1 MLAQV
6 FLLRAVRRQAV
17 YMWAWAALVA
27 VGVAAERRADSP
39 RLSLG
44 FTSTAG
50 GEFWKKPEKNWS
62 NLAKIQQTCGKFC
75 EILEK
80 NSKNFS
86 NF

>member
-44 FTSTAG
+44 FTGTAG
-50 GEFWKKPEKNWS
+50 APLYRYTIS
-62 NLAKIQQTCGKFC
+62 TVYRY
-75 EILEK
+75 
-80 NSKNFS
+80 
-86 NF
+86 